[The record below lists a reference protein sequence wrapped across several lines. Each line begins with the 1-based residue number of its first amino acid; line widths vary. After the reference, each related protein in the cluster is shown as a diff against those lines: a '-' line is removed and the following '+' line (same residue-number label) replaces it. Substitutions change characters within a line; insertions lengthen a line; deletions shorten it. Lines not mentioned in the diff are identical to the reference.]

1 MLSVIGF
8 PRTGFTLLI
17 SIIIELRRFHGV
29 QKIAQTSPDRV
40 GRMER
45 FKTAVPKAIDNVLK
59 EHSLSDSLI
68 FNANFH
74 HPLGGPNWID
84 EDKKTLCVRKY
95 VGIKGLGDATF
106 IISLPLDFVLYH
118 DIPHSHGSIGPWREQ
133 FPDATI
139 FHSVRSAAGTINSAV
154 HSINALTSEY
164 LQRWYPDIDEHE
176 EDMIR
181 KGLALSKLSDLNFFR
196 AMVEPMRKSYN
207 ELAENMEKIKLFSWE
222 NILANPTQ
230 TILRVSH
237 DLNLDTTYDVAA
249 AIWSK
254 IGFKNLTQSHKHNYR
269 ALGNKLTGHY
279 SSLVN
284 EHIEILR
291 NNDFLALSK
300 HLKIEPPSYI
310 DERSYTDFQKI
321 LSSNIKKGNVIKYI
335 KDVELYWLSFQKT
348 NIDFT
353 KFDFKVYEWKKH
365 TKLERTNIADERIT
379 HRIWGI
385 FEEHTA
391 SLLNVT

>member
-17 SIIIELRRFHGV
+17 SIIIELRSFHGV
-29 QKIAQTSPDRV
+29 QKIAQISSDRL

-45 FKTAVPKAIDNVLK
+45 FKTAVPKAIDNFLQ

-68 FNANFH
+68 FNSNFH

-118 DIPHSHGSIGPWREQ
+118 DIPHSHGSIEPWREQ

-164 LQRWYPDIDEHE
+164 LQRWYPDLDEHE

-181 KGLALSKLSDLNFFR
+181 KGLALSKLSDLNFFH
-196 AMVEPMRKSYN
+196 AMVEPMRKSYI
-207 ELAENMEKIKLFSWE
+207 ELSENRREVRLFSWE
-222 NILANPTQ
+222 DILANPTQ
-230 TILRVSH
+230 AILKISH
-237 DLNLDTTYDVAA
+237 ELNLDTTYNVAA

-269 ALGNKLTGHY
+269 SLGNKLTGHY
-279 SSLVN
+279 SQLVN
-284 EHIEILR
+284 DHIEILR
-291 NNDFLALSK
+291 NNDVLALSRQ
-300 HLKIEPPSYI
+300 LQIEPQSFI
-310 DERSYTDFQKI
+310 DERNYTDFQKI
-321 LSSNIKKGNVIKYI
+321 LSSNIQKGNVIKYV
-335 KDVELYWLSFQKT
+335 KDIELYWLSFQKT

-353 KFDFKVYEWKKH
+353 KFDFKVFEWRSC
-365 TKLERTNIADERIT
+365 TKLERTNIEEQSIT
-379 HRIWGI
+379 DGIWDI
-385 FEEHTA
+385 FEKQTQTLIE
-391 SLLNVT
+391 S

>member
-1 MLSVIGF
+1 MISVIGF

-17 SIIIELRRFHGV
+17 SIIIELRRFHGI
-29 QKIAQTSPDRV
+29 QSTNQISADRL
-40 GRMER
+40 RSMEHFR
-45 FKTAVPKAIDNVLK
+45 TTVPNAINDFLEK
-59 EHSLSDSLI
+59 SGLSQSLI
-68 FNANFH
+68 FNPNFH
-74 HPLGGPNWID
+74 HLLGGPNWID
-84 EDKKTLCVRKY
+84 EEKKTLCIRKY
-95 VGIKGLGDATF
+95 VGLKGLGDATY
-106 IISLPLDFVLYH
+106 IISLPLDFILNH
-118 DIPHSHGSIGPWREQ
+118 EIPHSHGPLRPWRERY
-133 FPDATI
+133 PDATV

-164 LQRWYPDIDEHE
+164 LQRWYADIDENE
-176 EDMIR
+176 EDLIR
-181 KGLALSKLSDLNFFR
+181 KGLALSKLSDLNFFH
-196 AMVEPMRKSYN
+196 AMVEPMRKSYI
-207 ELAENMEKIKLFSWE
+207 ELTEHSEKVKLFSWE
-222 NILANPTQ
+222 DILANPIQ
-230 TILRVSH
+230 TILKISCE
-237 DLNLDTTYDVAA
+237 LNLDTSYSVASE
-249 AIWSK
+249 IWSK

-310 DERSYTDFQKI
+310 DERNYTDFQKI

-353 KFDFKVYEWKKH
+353 KFDFKVYDWRRY

-379 HRIWGI
+379 HRIWDI
-385 FEEHTA
+385 FEEQTA
-391 SLLNVT
+391 SLLSVT